1 MGRSGGGV
9 GRAEAIQK
17 TGLQPCPDCAG
28 PLALSSRQISN
39 PALLYAA
46 NHLQMMGCL
55 SPAGFCSRANSNT
68 GAAPCLSSTSR
79 CRESGLY
86 LASDMICIFYTQ
98 SCLHSRSLQRN
109 RLASPYDSWRAL
121 LWRMRVPVFMPRAQ
135 WQQPAAAALSVTGEG
150 PHRVHFFRP

>member
-17 TGLQPCPDCAG
+17 TGLQPCPACAG

-86 LASDMICIFYTQ
+86 LASDMIWHFHICRVVYIHGRFSAIDSLPHTIPGERFFGECVCRS
-98 SCLHSRSLQRN
+98 SCRAHSGNSRRQL
-109 RLASPYDSWRAL
+109 P
-121 LWRMRVPVFMPRAQ
+121 
-135 WQQPAAAALSVTGEG
+135 SV
-150 PHRVHFFRP
+150 